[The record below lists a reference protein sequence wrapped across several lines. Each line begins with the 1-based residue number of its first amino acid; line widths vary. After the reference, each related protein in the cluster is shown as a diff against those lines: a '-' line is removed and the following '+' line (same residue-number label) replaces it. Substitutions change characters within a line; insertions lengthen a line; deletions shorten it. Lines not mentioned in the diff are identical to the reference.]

1 MQKLKNPAIGFEAV
15 SQGLEKTTE
24 ESIAQTANVSE
35 INTGECSLIGHE
47 RFLIPDGEYEAAYS
61 HYETA
66 SVFTRKNKKTGERE
80 GGKVYLIFDIDPLGN
95 NHEIEEGTAL
105 FIAYNTSRV
114 HTPTG
119 KGGKFDMTRGKK
131 FVKDYE
137 KLFRKIERRD
147 RISPNAYKGKLVRVN
162 VRRVKDQSYS
172 VIDEVK
178 EILVG

>member
-1 MQKLKNPAIGFEAV
+1 MQKLKSPATVYEAEP
-15 SQGLEKTTE
+15 QGLNKTTE
-24 ESIAQTANVSE
+24 EIITQTANVSE

-66 SVFTRKNKKTGERE
+66 SVFTRKNKNTGERE
-80 GGKVYLIFDIDPLGN
+80 GGKIYLIFDLDPLGN
-95 NHEIEEGTAL
+95 NHEIEKGTKL
-105 FIAYNTSRV
+105 FIAYNASKV
-114 HTPTG
+114 HYPTG
-119 KGGKFDMTRGKK
+119 KNGKFDMTRGKK

-137 KLFRKIERRD
+137 KHFGKIKRRD

-162 VRRVKDQSYS
+162 VRRVKDHSYS
-172 VIDEVK
+172 LIEDVK

>member
-1 MQKLKNPAIGFEAV
+1 MQKLKSPATVYEAEP
-15 SQGLEKTTE
+15 QGLDKTSSE
-24 ESIAQTANVSE
+24 IVAQAANVSE

-66 SVFTRKNKKTGERE
+66 SVFTKKNKKNGERE
-80 GGKVYLIFDIDPLGN
+80 GGKVYLTFDIDPLGN
-95 NHEIEEGTAL
+95 NREIEEGIKL

-114 HTPTG
+114 HSPTG
-119 KGGKFDMTRGKK
+119 KSGRFDMTRGKK

-137 KLFRKIERRD
+137 RLFGKIKRRD

-162 VRRVKDQSYS
+162 VG
-172 VIDEVK
+172 E
-178 EILVG
+178 

>member
-1 MQKLKNPAIGFEAV
+1 MQKLKNPVTVYEAEP
-15 SQGLEKTTE
+15 QGLEKTTE
-24 ESIAQTANVSE
+24 ETLTQTANVLE

-66 SVFTRKNKKTGERE
+66 SVFTKKNKKTGERE
-80 GGKVYLIFDIDPLGN
+80 GGKVFLIFDIDPLGN
-95 NHEIEEGTAL
+95 NQEIEKGTKL

-114 HTPTG
+114 HNPIG

-137 KLFRKIERRD
+137 KLFGKIKRRD
-147 RISPNAYKGKLVRVN
+147 RISPNAYKGKLVRVD
-162 VRRVKDQSYS
+162 VRKVKDQSYS
-172 VIDEVK
+172 LIEEVK

>member
-1 MQKLKNPAIGFEAV
+1 MQKLKSPTTVYEAE

-24 ESIAQTANVSE
+24 EIVTQTANVSE

-66 SVFTRKNKKTGERE
+66 SVFTKKNKKTGERE

-95 NHEIEEGTAL
+95 NQKIEEGTKL

-114 HTPTG
+114 HNPTG
-119 KGGKFDMTRGKK
+119 KSGKFDMTRGKK

-137 KLFRKIERRD
+137 KLFGKIKKRD

-172 VIDEVK
+172 LIEEVQ